1 MRSWTLTWLASSR
14 IASTKHQLCY
24 LLLNCKP
31 LIVLV
36 LCASMSRALARAAG
50 RNKECLIMYTGVR
63 WCYGRSAGP
72 GCLWAKG
79 GSRLGLRWLAAH
91 RASKQVK

>member
-1 MRSWTLTWLASSR
+1 MRSWT
-14 IASTKHQLCY
+14 

-31 LIVLV
+31 LIVLL
-36 LCASMSRALARAAG
+36 LCEHVASMSRALARAAG
-50 RNKECLIMYTGVR
+50 RNKESLIMYTNVR

-72 GCLWAKG
+72 GCLWAKA
-79 GSRLGLRWLAAH
+79 GSRLGLLWLAAH